1 MHRNWGVF
9 VMAITR
15 TVAVLLAVACATP
28 ALAAP
33 ITVVNHSFE
42 ILPAGG
48 LPNGCGVGCSYS
60 FGTGVGWVLA
70 GNGGQFQPGS
80 SSGNFSYFNYVPDGV
95 TTGWAGVGTLY
106 QTIVPLAQI
115 GTYTLQVERGVRNDT
130 LASPGWIALNF
141 SNTNTTSYGTG
152 TLASPGNWS
161 TWTSTYTVG
170 AADVGSTITIVL
182 NGAGDQGNW
191 DNVRLDGPRG
201 NVPEPASWALLIAG
215 FGMVGA
221 SLRRKRRGAA
231 TA

>member
-1 MHRNWGVF
+1 MTIRLPTIAA
-9 VMAITR
+9 AI
-15 TVAVLLAVACATP
+15 VAGALAATS

-33 ITVVNHSFE
+33 INVVNHSFE
-42 ILPAGG
+42 ILPTGG
-48 LPNGCGVGCSYS
+48 LPFGCGVGCSYS
-60 FGTGVGWVLA
+60 FNTGVGWVLA

-80 SSGNFSYFNYVPDGV
+80 SSGNFSYFNYVPDGI

-106 QTIVPLAQI
+106 QAGVPLAQI

-130 LASPGWIALNF
+130 QSSPGWVALNF
-141 SNTNTTSYGTG
+141 SNTNTTIYASG

-170 AADVGSTITIVL
+170 AADVGSTISIVL

-191 DNVRLDGPRG
+191 DNVRLDGPSG
-201 NVPEPASWALLIAG
+201 TGGVPEPASWALLIAG

-221 SLRRKRRGAA
+221 SLRRRRQGAA
-231 TA
+231 PV